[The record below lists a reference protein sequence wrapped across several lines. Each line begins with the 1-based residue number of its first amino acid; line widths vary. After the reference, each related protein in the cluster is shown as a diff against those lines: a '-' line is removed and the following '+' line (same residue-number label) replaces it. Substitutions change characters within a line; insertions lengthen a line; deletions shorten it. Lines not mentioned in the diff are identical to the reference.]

1 MYDTFT
7 KIEIGGGNHPIKCN
21 IEVMAA
27 LQDKFGSLNAFEKA
41 IIGLQDVYDDD
52 GKPKRDEEGKQL
64 FIAGEP
70 SIKAILEALPIML
83 KAGYDDAIEQG
94 EASERPDLRR
104 AIKEA
109 DFNYIKVANAIH
121 DEFKRCYERKNRTT
135 PPKRGGKARKA

>member
-7 KIEIGGGNHPIKCN
+7 KIEIGGEYHPIKCN

-27 LQDKFGSLNAFEKA
+27 LQDRFGSLNAFEKA
-41 IIGLQDVYDDD
+41 IIGLRDVYDDD
-52 GKPKRDEEGKQL
+52 GKLKKDEDGNQL
-64 FIAGEP
+64 FMTGEP
-70 SIKAILEALPIML
+70 SIKAVIEALPIML

-94 EASERPDLRR
+94 EASERPDLRK

-109 DFNYIKVANAIH
+109 DFDYIKTANSIH
-121 DEFKRCYERKNRTT
+121 DEFKRCYERKNRKT

>member
-7 KIEIGGGNHPIKCN
+7 KVEIGGERHPIKCN

-41 IIGLQDVYDDD
+41 IIGLRDVYDDD

-64 FIAGEP
+64 FIVGEP
-70 SIKAILEALPIML
+70 SIKAVMEALPLML
-83 KAGYDDAIEQG
+83 RAGYDDALEQG
-94 EASERPDLRR
+94 EASERPDLRK
-104 AIKEA
+104 AIKDA
-109 DFNYIKVANAIH
+109 DFDYIKAANAIH
-121 DEFKRCYERKNRTT
+121 DEFKRCYERKNRTA